1 MSDDRSKKSVKQDR
15 DRIAL
20 NQKHEVAYAAK
31 SMGTTEANIKAA
43 VKEVGPMRKDV
54 AKAVKKG

>member
-1 MSDDRSKKSVKQDR
+1 MSDDRSKKTKQDR

-20 NQKHEVAYAAK
+20 TQKHEVAYAAK
-31 SMGTTEANIKAA
+31 SMGTTEANIRAA

>member
-1 MSDDRSKKSVKQDR
+1 MPDDRTKKGKQDR

-20 NQKHEVAYAAK
+20 NEKHEVAYAAK
-31 SMGTTEANIKAA
+31 SMGTTEANVRAA
-43 VKEVGPMRKDV
+43 VKAVGPMRKDV